1 MKRSF
6 TGLPVFEIM
15 IIAVMAGLVMFSNLS
30 IIMSAIRWC
39 AAAVSFLVT
48 DTSRNR

>member
-6 TGLPVFEIM
+6 TGWPVFEVM
-15 IIAVMAGLVMFSNLS
+15 IVAVMAGQVMFSNLA

-39 AAAVSFLVT
+39 AAAAESLIT
-48 DTSRNR
+48 DACHQC